1 MIRSY
6 GFRIRRWL
14 WVTPELG
21 DRRGWITTALIRLPL
36 IVVAI
41 VVLSTGMLLATPLGL
56 GLLRGDRR
64 MVIVYLVAVFGGLFC
79 ACGVIAKEAFERK
92 SALAQGAVPYAAIGI
107 KQTGV
112 RVNFKGRRVWIP
124 WSEVVGTS
132 VVEGEFELRWGADG
146 RLFGV
151 HVSPMQSSL
160 LPSGELPDDE
170 TMAAWINELKAASS
184 RRVP

>member
-1 MIRSY
+1 
-6 GFRIRRWL
+6 
-14 WVTPELG
+14 LG

-124 WSEVVGTS
+124 WSEVVGAS
-132 VVEGEFELRWGADG
+132 VVEGEFELRWGAEG

-151 HVSPMQSSL
+151 HVSPMQRT
-160 LPSGELPDDE
+160 E
-170 TMAAWINELKAASS
+170 S
-184 RRVP
+184 RGVVGFEVHR

>member
-1 MIRSY
+1 
-6 GFRIRRWL
+6 
-14 WVTPELG
+14 
-21 DRRGWITTALIRLPL
+21 
-36 IVVAI
+36 
-41 VVLSTGMLLATPLGL
+41 MLLATPLGL

-170 TMAAWINELKAASS
+170 TMAAWITELKATSLG
-184 RRVP
+184 RVP